1 MQTQNLPYLVY
12 FIIFIIKKRQTT
24 LEIQNLEEKVLSEF
38 SNKKIF
44 FSSQTRDEDTNLFI
58 SDSVTFVTGYSVSE
72 VLSFPELYHSLIID
86 SDLSLFRESITKFE
100 KDSSKNCTEIDYRI
114 FTRSKDIKWIHEII
128 DVDRNKENGIIIS
141 KKSTCVDVTSLKINE
156 ELLIKSK
163 EELVEINSSKD
174 KFISIISHD
183 LRAPFTTLLGF
194 SEILL
199 NEKDIS
205 EEEKNE
211 YIQYIYESS
220 KNQLSM
226 INCLLDWSR
235 LQTGRVKIEPERL
248 NVRTVISNVIAQ
260 LTGEA
265 VRKNI
270 DLKIDIPPDLYMN
283 ADDRLIN
290 QALMHLINNGIKYS
304 NEGKNVLISASKFK
318 EGMIEIIIKDEG
330 VGISEENHHKLFKID
345 QKFSLPGTS
354 GEKGSGLGLTL
365 VKEIIEKHG
374 SDIWFY
380 SQVGEGTEFHFTV
393 HEAKNLI
400 LIVEEKQNIQDD
412 YKRMLSAISNHYE
425 LRFAKNG
432 YDAISIY
439 KSVLPSIIIIDHVMP
454 LMNGIQFVE
463 AINKKE
469 NNKPVPIIV
478 TIADY
483 SDTLNDRYESLG
495 INSLIVKPLND
506 DFLLQTVKQLL
517 N

>member
-1 MQTQNLPYLVY
+1 M
-12 FIIFIIKKRQTT
+12 
-24 LEIQNLEEKVLSEF
+24 EEKKLSEF
-38 SNKKIF
+38 SNNKIF
-44 FSSQTRDEDTNLFI
+44 FSSQFRDEDTNLFI
-58 SDSVTFVTGYSVSE
+58 SDSVTFVTGYSVAE

-86 SDLSLFRESITKFE
+86 TDLPIFRELITKFE
-100 KDSSKNCTEIDYRI
+100 RDRSNNCTEIDYRI
-114 FTRSKDIKWIHEII
+114 FTRTKDIKWIHEII
-128 DVDRNKENGIIIS
+128 NVERNKETGIIIS
-141 KKSTCVDVTSLKINE
+141 KNSSCVDITALKLNE
-156 ELLIKSK
+156 EQMIKSK
-163 EELVEINSSKD
+163 DNLVEINSSKD

-220 KNQLSM
+220 RNQLNM

-270 DLKIDIPPDLYMN
+270 ELKIDIPPDLYMN

-304 NEGKNVLISASKFK
+304 NEGKNVFISASKFK
-318 EGMIEIIIKDEG
+318 EGMIEVIVKDEG
-330 VGISEENHHKLFKID
+330 VGIAEENHHKLFKID

-374 SDIWFY
+374 GDIWFY
-380 SQVGEGTEFHFTV
+380 SQVGEGSEFHFTV

-400 LIVEEKQNIQDD
+400 LIVEEKQNLQDE
-412 YKRMLSAISNHYE
+412 YRRMLNEISINYE
-425 LRFAKNG
+425 LKFAKNG

-469 NNKPVPIIV
+469 SNKPIPIIV

-483 SDTLNDRYESLG
+483 SDTLHDKYESLG
-495 INSLIVKPLND
+495 INSLIIKPLTD
-506 DFLLQTVKQLL
+506 DLLLKTVKQLL